1 MPRKLLTF
9 LLPIMLT
16 GCMHTVGYKL
26 TESDRWTGPKI
37 QGVLCVQP
45 ITDSTV
51 YGIADWKPQHT
62 TNGVWTVNS
71 RGGYNHP
78 NLTGEVT
85 AMVSK
90 HLAYS
95 GLFTKVQSSD
105 TNADY
110 ILSGTLA
117 EFRVNGRVN
126 RKAEVIMEA
135 SAGFGAIGAL
145 IGAGATS
152 DMKSEVKTSVK
163 LDKLQIAGKAGQ
175 VLWQDS
181 IGVDHD
187 DNVSFAYAEGPAM
200 YEFPD
205 KALKEA
211 VGLLIQRL
219 GNSSL
224 TNHAAEAARQADAT
238 RISSSKSQ

>member
-1 MPRKLLTF
+1 MPRKLLIF
-9 LLPIMLT
+9 LLPIILT

-26 TESDRWTGPKI
+26 TSNDRWTGPKI
-37 QGVLCVQP
+37 QGVLCVRP

-51 YGIADWKPQHT
+51 YGISDWKPQHT

-71 RGGYNHP
+71 RGGYNHT

-95 GLFTKVQSSD
+95 GLFTKVQYSD

-117 EFRVNGRVN
+117 EFRVQGREN
-126 RKAEVIMEA
+126 AKAEAITGA
-135 SAGFGAIGAL
+135 SAGFGAIGAI
-145 IGAGATS
+145 IGVGATS

-163 LDKLQIAGKAGQ
+163 LDNLQVAGSAGQ

-181 IGVDHD
+181 ISVDHD
-187 DNVSFAYAEGPAM
+187 DNVYFAEAQKPAI
-200 YEFPD
+200 YEFSD

-224 TNHAAEAARQADAT
+224 TNHAAQ
-238 RISSSKSQ
+238 